1 MTTRRFS
8 LTRRQILLRV
18 QGRLEDDGFPR
29 LQMSLLV
36 ILTGG
41 FGLLSSFGLLHAGLG
56 NMALRYPFALSL
68 AYAFF
73 LLLLW
78 LWLRWRGEDLGHLA
92 DMAGQTLSS
101 PSRSGGCS
109 ARAPFESGEG
119 GEFAG
124 GGATGSF
131 DRDAVGWRSDSS
143 ELSGVDSPST
153 QAISDAASA
162 VSEADEL
169 AIPLV
174 VVLLTAGL
182 ALAVFYVVYIAPVL
196 MAELLVDGALSYVLF
211 RRLRHEDRRH
221 WLSSAVRHT
230 WLPFLLTGL
239 FLCVAGAVLGWFAP
253 GAESVGD
260 VISHATSHRS

>member
-56 NMALRYPFALSL
+56 NIALRYPLALSL

-92 DMAGQTLSS
+92 DMAGQTLCS
-101 PSRSGGCS
+101 PSMGGGCPS
-109 ARAPFESGEG
+109 RVPFESGEG

-124 GGATGSF
+124 GGATGMF
-131 DRDAVGWRSDSS
+131 DTGAVGWRSDSS
-143 ELSGVDSPST
+143 EYSGVDSPST

-169 AIPLV
+169 AIPLA

-182 ALAVFYVVYIAPVL
+182 ALAVF
-196 MAELLVDGALSYVLF
+196 
-211 RRLRHEDRRH
+211 
-221 WLSSAVRHT
+221 
-230 WLPFLLTGL
+230 
-239 FLCVAGAVLGWFAP
+239 
-253 GAESVGD
+253 
-260 VISHATSHRS
+260 

>member
-1 MTTRRFS
+1 MSTRRFS
-8 LTRRQILLRV
+8 LTRRQMLLRV
-18 QGRLEDDGFPR
+18 QGRLQDDGFPR

-36 ILTGG
+36 VLTGG
-41 FGLLSSFGLLHAGLG
+41 FGLLSSFGLLQAGLAS
-56 NMALRYPFALSL
+56 MALRYPSALAL
-68 AYAFF
+68 AYVFF

-78 LWLRWRGEDLGHLA
+78 MWLRWRGDDVRHLA

-101 PSRSGGCS
+101 PNNCGSHT
-109 ARAPFESGEG
+109 ARTPFESGEG

-124 GGATGSF
+124 GGASGSF
-131 DRDAVGWRSDSS
+131 DTGTAGWRPDSS
-143 ELSGVDSPST
+143 DLSGIDNPPT

-162 VSEADEL
+162 VGEADEL
-169 AIPLV
+169 AIPLA

-182 ALAVFYVVYIAPVL
+182 ALAMLYVVYIAPAL

-211 RRLRHEDRRH
+211 RRLRHEEQRH

-239 FLCVAGAVLGWFAP
+239 FLCAAGAGLAWFAP